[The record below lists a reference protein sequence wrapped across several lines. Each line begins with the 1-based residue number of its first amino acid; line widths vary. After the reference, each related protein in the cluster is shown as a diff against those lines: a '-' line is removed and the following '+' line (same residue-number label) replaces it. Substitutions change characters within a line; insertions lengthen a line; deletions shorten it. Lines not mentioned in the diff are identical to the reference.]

1 MGKYLSYIL
10 LVIIVIAVLALVIFF
25 RRKNEHLRLINNIKE
40 KWGRNPL
47 RDNKSNIS
55 NNVHFYYSNI
65 LSKDK
70 QKQAFYIDDITW
82 NDLDMNNVFQR
93 INNTCST
100 VGEEYLYYLLRTPVF
115 DSSVLKEREK
125 LISFFQSN
133 RKERMD
139 LQVLLS
145 KLGKTKNIDV
155 SSYFINDVNDR
166 SISNINYKLLALG
179 LLLSPL
185 LLLLNPS
192 LGIFAI
198 IGLLITNSTLYYK
211 KKYEIEAHL
220 EAFNYIVS
228 LVDCADKISNLNIK
242 EISKYRESLKSSLK
256 KLKGIISKSFLVL
269 YRTDDVLLEYVKVV
283 FLGEIIAY
291 QSMFKL
297 ILKYKEDL
305 MDIFNIIGLLD
316 SLISVASFRAS
327 LEYYTRPELIEL
339 GANEVSSEKSSE
351 DSIEESGKE
360 LSEKP
365 CNEPTIDTK
374 NQNLNLKIHF
384 EDTYHPLLKD
394 PVANS
399 LQINKSILI
408 TGSNASGKSTFLKTV
423 ALNAIFA
430 QTINTCLAK
439 RYVSNY
445 FAVYTSMALRDNL
458 KSGESYYIA
467 EIKSL
472 KRIIDSLN
480 SNIPCL
486 CLIDEV
492 LRGTNTI
499 ERIAASSQLLYYLSR
514 ENCITVAATH
524 DLELS
529 IILKN
534 YYDNYHF
541 QEYVTDNDI
550 VFDYKI
556 YPDRSRSRNAI
567 KLLKLMGYKDDIV
580 EDSEARAQEF
590 INEGKWPV
598 IE

>member
-1 MGKYLSYIL
+1 MEKYLSYLLLIIIVVSIL
-10 LVIIVIAVLALVIFF
+10 ILVIYI
-25 RRKNEHLRLINNIKE
+25 RRKNENSRLINSIKE

-55 NNVHFYYSNI
+55 KNAHFYYSNI
-65 LSKDK
+65 LNMQKEK
-70 QKQAFYIDDITW
+70 QTFYVDDITW
-82 NDLDMNNVFQR
+82 NDLEMNIVFQR

-100 VGEEYLYYLLRTPVF
+100 AGEEYLYYLLRTPVF
-115 DSSVLKEREK
+115 DSSVLNERER
-125 LISFFQSN
+125 LISFFQNN
-133 RKERMD
+133 RKQRMD

-155 SSYFINDVNDR
+155 SSYFINDIRDSAINNV
-166 SISNINYKLLALG
+166 NYKFLSLAL
-179 LLLSPL
+179 LFSPL
-185 LLLLNPS
+185 LLLLNPTI
-192 LGIFAI
+192 GVFAI

-211 KKYEIEAHL
+211 KKYEIESHL
-220 EAFNYIVS
+220 EAFNFIVS
-228 LVDCADKISNLNIK
+228 LIDCADKIANLNIK
-242 EISKYRESLKSSLK
+242 EISRYNEALKSSLK
-256 KLKGIISKSFLVL
+256 KLKGIVSRSFLVL
-269 YRTDDVLLEYVKVV
+269 YNTDNPFLEYIKVI

-297 ILKYKEDL
+297 ILKYKEEL
-305 MDIFNIIGLLD
+305 MNIFNIIGLFD
-316 SLISVASFRAS
+316 SLISVASFRSS
-327 LEYYTRPELIEL
+327 LEYYTRPELIQTE
-339 GANEVSSEKSSE
+339 ANSTVSGETDTE
-351 DSIEESGKE
+351 
-360 LSEKP
+360 
-365 CNEPTIDTK
+365 TK
-374 NQNLNLKIHF
+374 NEKVNLKIYF
-384 EDTYHPLLKD
+384 EDIYHPLLKD

-399 LQINKSILI
+399 LHINKSILI

-439 RYVSNY
+439 KYVSNY
-445 FAVYTSMALRDNL
+445 FAVYTSMAIRDNL

-486 CLIDEV
+486 CIIDEV
-492 LRGTNTI
+492 LRGTNTV
-499 ERIAASSQLLYYLSR
+499 ERIAASSELLYFLSK
-514 ENCITVAATH
+514 ENCIIIAATH

-534 YYDNYHF
+534 HYDNYHF

-580 EDSEARAQEF
+580 EASEARAQEF
-590 INEGKWPV
+590 INQGKWPV
-598 IE
+598 I